1 MHQSSLM
8 RSYMNILNENLSIV
22 EQEKKGNRAVFIN
35 FATHYRNFVSILLTD
50 RANKQSIQDKLSSLK
65 EFIQNIRNPNDTNE
79 KLAHAL
85 PSFADFI
92 KAHDFIIQLFF
103 DYTPKEYND
112 FVTYNGNK
120 NEIRNKLDNML
131 VDNRGKLFEE
141 ELRNLSETIQNF
153 NLATRQHRWLDISN
167 EVINSIQ
174 DKLWNFLKSKEWV

>member
-22 EQEKKGNRAVFIN
+22 EQEKKGNRAVFVN
-35 FATHYRNFVSILLTD
+35 FVTYYRNFVRDLLTPTD
-50 RANKQSIQDKLSSLK
+50 KESIRGRLSSLK

-92 KAHDFIIQLFF
+92 EAHDFIIQLFF
-103 DYTPKEYND
+103 DYTLEEYNN
-112 FVTYNGNK
+112 FVTYKDDK

-141 ELRNLSETIQNF
+141 ELSNLSEKIQNF
-153 NLATRQHRWLDISN
+153 NLAARQHRWLSINN

-174 DKLWNFLKSKEWV
+174 GKLWDFLKSNNWV